1 MLHVSH
7 FWRFLLQAYTNELEL
22 EVAHLMEENARLKR
36 QQEQV
41 NNHEMDPPFLGV
53 PLLSFEHFGVL
64 HHKVAG
70 RFLLVYLTLMP
81 IFFLSFFFWA
91 VNLSYSRS
99 TSQKEHAP

>member
-1 MLHVSH
+1 
-7 FWRFLLQAYTNELEL
+7 
-22 EVAHLMEENARLKR
+22 MEENARLKR

-81 IFFLSFFFWA
+81 IFFLSFFFGQLTSA
-91 VNLSYSRS
+91 TAAQLPKKNTLHRTS
-99 TSQKEHAP
+99 TAPF